1 MEAPAPRDALQ
12 DHAVTS
18 EEEKE
23 AHAHTHNTQN
33 THARTRK
40 LN

>member
-23 AHAHTHNTQN
+23 AHAHTHNTQK
-33 THARTRK
+33 HALTRT